1 MTNRN
6 IKIYKKGF
14 MTYYEYL
21 IMSTYKLKGIM
32 PVLEFHRTGLHIFHL
47 LGCHSMRVR
56 KHLCQE
62 YHTPDIY
69 EGKITSFTTDEL

>member
-1 MTNRN
+1 MTNCN

-14 MTYYEYL
+14 MPYYEYL

-32 PVLEFHRTGLHIFHL
+32 PVLEFRRMSLHIFRL

-56 KHLCQE
+56 KRLCPE
-62 YHTPDIY
+62 YHTPDIH
-69 EGKITSFTTDEL
+69 ENRNG

>member
-1 MTNRN
+1 MTNCN
-6 IKIYKKGF
+6 IKNYKKGF
-14 MTYYEYL
+14 MPYYEYL

-32 PVLEFHRTGLHIFHL
+32 PVLEFRRMSLHIFRL

-62 YHTPDIY
+62 SHMPDNY
-69 EGKITSFTTDEL
+69 EDKIATFMKCES